1 MTLVTGATG
10 FVGSH
15 LVKRLASSGRP
26 VRALARNLEKA
37 RKLFGGSEG
46 APLPNI
52 DLAQGDVGD
61 RESLIRA
68 AQGCEAVVHLVGIIQ
83 PAPGQSFLSIHVEGT
98 RNVLDAALKAVTV
111 KHFVY
116 QSALGTREDAK
127 SEYHKTKYM
136 AEEMTRS
143 SGLDWTITRPSII
156 YGPGDEFT
164 LRMKSLIS
172 LPLPFIPL
180 LGSGKGLFQPVY
192 IDDLAEALAKITG
205 EPEFHGKIT
214 ELCGPRQ
221 LTLDEV
227 VLEIASVLGKK
238 KSIMHIP
245 VPFASPAV
253 MAMEAILP
261 KPPVTLDQ
269 LLMLGEDNV
278 CGTNCMT
285 ELGIA
290 PIDFRDGLRKFL

>member
-1 MTLVTGATG
+1 MSATKLCWLPTILICKNVTTN
-10 FVGSH
+10 
-15 LVKRLASSGRP
+15 
-26 VRALARNLEKA
+26 VRDLEKA

-46 APLPNI
+46 ALLPNI

-98 RNVLDAALKAVTV
+98 RNVLDAALKAGTV

-116 QSALGTREDAK
+116 QSALGTRQDAK
-127 SEYHKTKYM
+127 SGYHKTKYM

-143 SGLDWTITRPSII
+143 SGLNWTITRPSII

-192 IDDLAEALAKITG
+192 IGDLAEALARIAG
-205 EPEFHGKIT
+205 EPKFYGKIT
-214 ELCGPRQ
+214 ELCGPRR
-221 LTLDEV
+221 LSLDEV

-238 KSIMHIP
+238 KSILHTP

-253 MAMEAILP
+253 MLMEKLLP

-278 CGTNCMT
+278 CGANCML
-285 ELGIA
+285 ELGIE
-290 PIDFRDGLRKFL
+290 PIDFKEGLRKFQ